1 MSINKVIRWPG
12 LVAFVGVVGLLAALL
27 FTFAEPLL
35 RWGLTAGLTSANG
48 AEVNIEEVEL
58 NWTPFSVEM
67 RELQF
72 TDPETPELNRF
83 QADRLSFGMR
93 VLDAVIGRI
102 HIDEL
107 TATGIAMGVERDS
120 PGKVRADYIAEREAA
135 GTPSWGDRLAA
146 LDITMPSTDELLQ
159 RSEVQTPQ
167 VVEEV
172 TERTRETEDRVRAAR
187 DNLPDSEKV
196 ENYEERLQELRD
208 MRPRTIE
215 EFEEARERLTSLR
228 DDIRSDR
235 DSVVAFK
242 ETVEQAQTQLSDDLQ
257 RLRDAPGNDIDR
269 IRQLISLDDEAISD
283 LAGIFFGPRV
293 QQWTD
298 YILVAYDFVGPMLQG
313 EAEEEARPSRWEGR
327 YIDFDRQNRPSFLIE
342 LAHTEMTFG
351 ATSVDVRWDDV
362 TWQHERLGN
371 PTTYRVEAT
380 ESPLWQSLSADGDF
394 FIDEAAR
401 FRGSQGWSLQGAE
414 LAAQTLLEQ
423 SELTARLVTGMLDS
437 EGRIEVDNGQ
447 FSGGG
452 GLDLSSVELR
462 ADGEPGWVQMMN
474 DALSQ
479 INAFSMD
486 VGVAGNLGAPQ
497 LQLDSDLDNQL
508 ASAFSGVMQEAA
520 DERLAEVRARLESEL
535 EGALGDVQP
544 RLEQVAE
551 WRELAQ
557 NREDGL
563 QGLLDEEVGSLQ
575 ESAKDE
581 LEDRLRDAIR
591 GRLGGG
597 N

>member
-12 LVAFVGVVGLLAALL
+12 LVAFVGVVAVLVAVVLL
-27 FTFAEPLL
+27 FAEPLL
-35 RWGLTAGLTSANG
+35 RWGLGAGLTRANG
-48 AEVNIEEVEL
+48 AEVNIETVEL
-58 NWTPFSVEM
+58 RWSPFAVEL

-83 QADRLSFGMR
+83 QAERLSFGMR
-93 VLDAVIGRI
+93 ILDAMIGRI

-107 TATGIAMGVERDS
+107 TATGIAMGVERES
-120 PGKVRADYIAEREAA
+120 RGKVRADYIAEREAA

-146 LDITMPSTDELLQ
+146 LDITMPSTDELMQ
-159 RSEVQTPQ
+159 RSEIRTPQ

-187 DNLPDSEKV
+187 DDLPDVEKV
-196 ENYEERLQELRD
+196 EDYEERLQALRE
-208 MRPRTIE
+208 MRPRTIQ
-215 EFEEARERLTSLR
+215 EFEQARERLIELR
-228 DDIRSDR
+228 EDIRADR
-235 DSVVAFK
+235 DTVVAFK
-242 ETVEQAQTQLSDDLQ
+242 ESVEQAQQQLSTDLQ
-257 RLRDAPGNDIDR
+257 RLREAPGNDIDR
-269 IRQLISLDDEAISD
+269 IRRLISLDNDAISD

-298 YILVAYDFVGPMLQG
+298 YILVAYDFVGPILQG
-313 EAEEEARPSRWEGR
+313 EAEDEARPSRWEGR

-351 ATSVDVRWDDV
+351 STSVDVRWDNV
-362 TWQHERLGN
+362 TWQHERLGS
-371 PTTYRVEAT
+371 PTTYRVAAT
-380 ESPLWQSLSADGDF
+380 ESPLWRSLSADGDF
-394 FIDEAAR
+394 FIDEAAS

-423 SELTARLVTGMLDS
+423 SELTARLMAGTLDS
-437 EGRIEVDNGQ
+437 NGRIDIDNGE

-452 GLDLSSVELR
+452 GIDLSNVELR
-462 ADGEPGWVQMMN
+462 ADGEPTWVQMMN
-474 DALSQ
+474 QALSQ

-486 VGVAGNLGAPQ
+486 VGLAGRVGSPQ
-497 LQLDSDLDNQL
+497 LRLDSDLDNQL
-508 ASAFSGVMQEAA
+508 AGAFSGVLQEAA
-520 DERLAEVRARLESEL
+520 DERLAEVRTRLQSEL
-535 EGALGDVQP
+535 DSALGDVQP
-544 RLEQVAE
+544 RLAQIET

-557 NREDGL
+557 NREAGL
-563 QGLLDEEVGSLQ
+563 QELLDEEVSNLREG
-575 ESAKDE
+575 AKDE

>member
-12 LVAFVGVVGLLAALL
+12 LVAFVGVVGVLVAVVL
-27 FTFAEPLL
+27 TFAEPLL

-58 NWTPFSVEM
+58 RWSPFAVEM

-93 VLDAVIGRI
+93 VLDAIIGRI
-102 HIDEL
+102 HIEEL
-107 TATGIAMGVERDS
+107 TATGIAMGVERES
-120 PGKVRADYIAEREAA
+120 PGKVRADYVAEREAA
-135 GTPSWGDRLAA
+135 GIPGWGERLAA
-146 LDITMPSTDELLQ
+146 LDITMPSADELLQ
-159 RSEVQTPQ
+159 RSEIRTPE

-172 TERTRETEDRVRAAR
+172 TQRTRETEDRVRQAR
-187 DNLPDSEKV
+187 DDLPDSEKV
-196 ENYEERLQELRD
+196 DDYEERLQALRD
-208 MRPRTIE
+208 MRPRSIE
-215 EFEEARERLTSLR
+215 EFEEAREQLTSLR
-228 DDIRSDR
+228 DDIREDR
-235 DSVVAFK
+235 DSVIAFK
-242 ETVEQAQTQLSDDLQ
+242 ESIEQAQAQLSDDLT
-257 RLRDAPGNDIDR
+257 RLREAPGNDIDR
-269 IRQLISLDDEAISD
+269 IRQLISLDDDAMSD

-313 EAEEEARPSRWEGR
+313 EAEEEAGPSRWEGR

-351 ATSVDVRWDDV
+351 TTSVDVRWDDV
-362 TWQHERLGN
+362 TWQHERLGR

-380 ESPLWQSLSADGDF
+380 ESPLWTSLSADGDF
-394 FIDEAAR
+394 FIDEAAS

-423 SELTARLVTGMLDS
+423 SDLTARLVSGTLNS
-437 EGRIEVDNGQ
+437 EGRIDIDGGQ

-452 GLDLSSVELR
+452 GIDLNQVQLR
-462 ADGEPGWVQMMN
+462 ADGEPTWVQMMD

-479 INAFSMD
+479 INAFTMD
-486 VGVAGNLGAPQ
+486 VGLGGSVGAPR

-508 ASAFSGVMQEAA
+508 ANAFSGVMQEAA
-520 DERLAEVRARLESEL
+520 DERLAEVRTRLQSEL
-535 EGALGDVQP
+535 DAALGDVQP
-544 RLEQVAE
+544 RLEQIAE

-557 NREDGL
+557 SREDGL
-563 QGLLDEEVGSLQ
+563 QGLLDEEIGSLQ

-591 GRLGGG
+591 GRLGG